1 MRKSNFGCS
10 SVQRQNVLKP
20 RNTDMTPNSRL
31 SSGVKKVRGS
41 TEGNHRLSQIT
52 GRYTPTRSNIPR
64 YTPVRNLG
72 PSSNNLVPPAP
83 SSVSRLSVESVR
95 NSSVGG
101 KNRKETRPIGDP
113 SFKSECIDKVL
124 DFLVAN
130 GYNYEIHRRN
140 LLNPSTKDFAQ
151 IFTFIYHHMNPTH
164 TLPHKLEEEI
174 PQLMKLL
181 KYPNQLSKS
190 TFISVGSRHTWP
202 TVLAMLAWMID
213 IIGIYDI
220 SDPLSIAFPC
230 DFDIESS
237 IINKKVSKFFDIY
250 ECDDEDEVLKQHE
263 EYYHALE
270 ELFEIRTQDMISQQE
285 YSEKLDEE
293 ISIASRGPERLEQL
307 QTQFEQLLIDKEK
320 MECHIKEIQVHVTA
334 KETEKAQLECTHAE
348 FKAEASQL
356 NEDQLR
362 LEAIKAKQ
370 ALSAGELARF
380 KNHAKDVAVLITQ
393 LQAQGN
399 EMDSQIWNLQMSL
412 GKSQKELSDKVSS
425 HNSLVTELELGEA
438 FEIDCSNIADNMQ
451 YWRKQ
456 LISGLYESKK
466 NTKHASYDSQSNK
479 LRKDEELAVVQE
491 NLKEKKGEIEK
502 LESKLRRVEEDITLT
517 KSEILNEEKEMQ
529 QENERLHQ
537 QIIEARKGQK
547 SSLYQK
553 QYCVDQA
560 KEELEAT
567 KAHGKERM
575 ILGAEFLVKVCNRT
589 LEDLDFKTSATGQFK
604 ENVTKCCKELLVNT
618 KNLVNVGNLMTN
630 KCEK

>member
-1 MRKSNFGCS
+1 MRKSNFGSS

-31 SSGVKKVRGS
+31 SSGLRKVRGS
-41 TEGNHRLSQIT
+41 TEGNLRLSLVT

-64 YTPVRNLG
+64 YTPVRNHG
-72 PSSNNLVPPAP
+72 PSSSNLVTPAP

-101 KNRKETRPIGDP
+101 KNRKETRPIGDA
-113 SFKSECIDKVL
+113 SFKSECIDKIL
-124 DFLVAN
+124 EFLITK
-130 GYNYEIHRRN
+130 GYDCEIHRRN
-140 LLNPSTKDFAQ
+140 LLNPSTKDFTH
-151 IFTFIYHHMNPTH
+151 IFAFIYHHLNPSH

-181 KYPNQLSKS
+181 KYPNQMSKS

-213 IIGIYDI
+213 ILSIYDI
-220 SDPLSIAFPC
+220 TDPFSVAFPC
-230 DFDIESS
+230 DFDMDSS
-237 IINKKVSKFFDIY
+237 TKNKKISKLFDIY
-250 ECDDEDEVLKQHE
+250 NCNDDDEILKQHE
-263 EYYHALE
+263 EYHHALE
-270 ELFEIRTQDMISQQE
+270 ELFEVRTQDIISQQE
-285 YSEKLDEE
+285 YNEKLDEE

-307 QTQFEQLLIDKEK
+307 QIQFEQLSIDKEK

-334 KETEKAQLECTHAE
+334 KETEKAQLECALAE

-356 NEDQLR
+356 NEEQCR

-399 EMDSQIWNLQMSL
+399 EMDSQIWNLQISL
-412 GKSQKELSDKVSS
+412 GKSQKEFSDKVSS
-425 HNSLVTELELGEA
+425 YNSLVAELELGGA
-438 FEIDCSNIADNMQ
+438 FEIEGGNIEDNIQ

-456 LISGLYESKK
+456 LISGLYEVKK
-466 NTKHASYDSQSNK
+466 NTKHSSYDTQSNK
-479 LRKDEELAVVQE
+479 MRKDEELTVVQE
-491 NLKEKKGEIEK
+491 NLKEKKGEMEK
-502 LESKLRRVEEDITLT
+502 LESKLRRLEEDITLT
-517 KSEILNEEKEMQ
+517 KNEILNEEKEMQ

-537 QIIEARKGQK
+537 QITEARKGQK

-553 QYCVDQA
+553 QYSVDQA
-560 KEELEAT
+560 KEELEST
-567 KAHGKERM
+567 KASGKARM
-575 ILGAEFLVKVCNRT
+575 ISGAEFLVKVCNRT
-589 LEDLDFKTSATGQFK
+589 LEDLDFKTSATVQFK
-604 ENVTKCCKELLVNT
+604 DNVTKCCKELLVNV
-618 KNLVNVGNLMTN
+618 KNLVNVGN
-630 KCEK
+630 